1 VIWDPIETRLAGV
14 QRVLVVPDGALSLIP
29 FPALPTGDAR
39 YLVETGPTIVRIA
52 AERDLV
58 EPRETAPGRGLLA
71 MGGMSYDAEPG
82 ASRENTVLAVNAT
95 DRGLPPCR
103 EFGEVRFEPLPG
115 SGDEAAEVSK
125 TYSESPMRGEPDR
138 LLMAHE
144 ATEAAF
150 RSLAPGR
157 RAIHLATHGFFVD
170 PTCSAPSVSTHR
182 GTAGLVTNSGDL
194 PVQAAVDPLRLSGLA
209 FAGANGRA
217 DAPDGANDG
226 VLTAGEVAGL
236 DLEGTQIVTLS
247 ACESGLGIPVSG
259 EGVLG
264 LERAFHAAGARA
276 VIMSLWAV
284 DDRAARAW
292 MTDFYQALWHDGRD
306 AAEAT
311 RAASRAALLRLRAAH
326 GATHPG
332 EWAMFISS
340 GLTR

>member
-1 VIWDPIETRLAGV
+1 
-14 QRVLVVPDGALSLIP
+14 
-29 FPALPTGDAR
+29 
-39 YLVETGPTIVRIA
+39 
-52 AERDLV
+52 
-58 EPRETAPGRGLLA
+58 
-71 MGGMSYDAEPG
+71 MSAEP
-82 ASRENTVLAVNAT
+82 N
-95 DRGLPPCR
+95 
-103 EFGEVRFEPLPG
+103 
-115 SGDEAAEVSK
+115 
-125 TYSESPMRGEPDR
+125 R
-138 LLMAHE
+138 LLSARE

-170 PTCSAPSVSTHR
+170 PACSAPSVSNLR
-182 GTAGLVTNSGDL
+182 GTGGLVPNAGDL

-217 DAPDGANDG
+217 DAADGTNDG
-226 VLTAGEVAGL
+226 VLTAGEVAAL
-236 DLEGTQIVTLS
+236 DLDGTQIITLS

-292 MTDFYQALWHDGRD
+292 MSDFYQALWHDGRD

-311 RAASRAALLRLRAAH
+311 REASRAALLRLRAAG